1 MRTDR
6 ERVEDILEAIGKI
19 ERYTKDGRKRF
30 EGEELIQV
38 WVLHHLEI
46 IGEAARSMGR
56 TAMEKHPE
64 VPWVK
69 MGDMRNY
76 LSHEYFGVDESIVWN
91 VVERELPK
99 VRKWMEA
106 ILKEPP
112 EKK

>member
-19 ERYTKDGRKRF
+19 EKYTKGGRKQF
-30 EGEELIQV
+30 EGDELVQV
-38 WVLHHLEI
+38 WILHHLQI
-46 IGEAARSMGR
+46 IGEAARSMGLETVSR
-56 TAMEKHPE
+56 HPE

-76 LSHEYFGVDESIVWN
+76 LTHEYFGVDDNIVWN

-99 VRKWMEA
+99 VKGWMA
-106 ILKEPP
+106 TILKEPS